1 MLRSIHFIILASLA
15 LQCPVLALADL
26 PALSVHVSN
35 ALPATGTV
43 EVTLFNSTESFMREV
58 FLQQSGEISDSGE
71 FTARFAGLEEGE
83 YAVVVVHDENGN
95 EAYDNGFLGLGA
107 ESIGYSNN
115 ARSWFGRPDFDDAKF
130 TVSAESTEIE
140 IRVD

>member
-1 MLRSIHFIILASLA
+1 M
-15 LQCPVLALADL
+15 
-26 PALSVHVSN
+26 
-35 ALPATGTV
+35 
-43 EVTLFNSTESFMREV
+43 EVTLFNSAESFMREA
-58 FLQQSGEISDSGE
+58 FIQQSGGISESGE

-107 ESIGYSNN
+107 EGIGYSNN
-115 ARSWFGRPDFDDAKF
+115 VRSWFGRPDFDDAKF
-130 TVSAESTEIE
+130 TVNDEPIEIE

>member
-1 MLRSIHFIILASLA
+1 MLRSIHFIILASLV
-15 LQCPVLALADL
+15 LQFPMLALADL

-43 EVTLFNSTESFMREV
+43 EVTLFNSTESFMREA
-58 FLQQSGEISDSGE
+58 FLQQSGEISESGE

-107 ESIGYSNN
+107 EGIGYSNN
-115 ARSWFGRPDFDDAKF
+115 VRSWFDRPDFDEAKF
-130 TVSAESTEIE
+130 TVNAEATEIE